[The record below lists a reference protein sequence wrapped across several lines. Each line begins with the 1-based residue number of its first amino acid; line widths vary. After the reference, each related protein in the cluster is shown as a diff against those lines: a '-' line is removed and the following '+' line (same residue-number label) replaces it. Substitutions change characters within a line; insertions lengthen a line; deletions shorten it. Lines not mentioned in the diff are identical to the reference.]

1 MRKGRA
7 HRAPFSLT
15 ANRPV
20 QESGT
25 VLQSDGRQEF
35 KRVKTQMAAKP
46 AAATRKKKRDPGR
59 GLFVFL
65 CILPALVFLGVFLYY
80 PIVETFRISQ
90 MKTSGL
96 SDEIFVGLDNYR
108 KLFADEEFQAGLLHV
123 FTWAFWSIVIQL
135 PLAFFI
141 AFALTCYAN
150 KLSNT
155 LKAIFYLANVLPSAI
170 TAMLGKFVFAP
181 QNGIVVSIGKVL
193 GWKWLAGADFL
204 GNPKFAFWS
213 IFAIATWAYSGFYI
227 IYFMSR
233 MEQIPKDL
241 REAAELDGAS
251 ALRYAWSVVLPELN
265 YAIRI
270 CAVLCTVGSL
280 KLFDLPKLMTW
291 GGPGYATVTLGISLY
306 NHGFINWNYG
316 KAAAIGVVIF
326 VLSLVFTLLQFT
338 LGNRKDAAA

>member
-1 MRKGRA
+1 MAKASAEVGA
-7 HRAPFSLT
+7 RAP
-15 ANRPV
+15 ARKRRGRREP
-20 QESGT
+20 GT
-25 VLQSDGRQEF
+25 I
-35 KRVKTQMAAKP
+35 A
-46 AAATRKKKRDPGR
+46 
-59 GLFVFL
+59 FVIL
-65 CILPALVFLGVFLYY
+65 CVLPALLFLAIFLYY

-90 MKTSGL
+90 MKTTGL
-96 SDEIFVGLDNYR
+96 ADEIFVGLDNYR
-108 KLFADEEFQAGLLHV
+108 KLFRDEEFLAGLAHV
-123 FTWAFWSIVIQL
+123 FSWAFWSIVIQL

-141 AFALTCYAN
+141 AFALTYYGN
-150 KLSNT
+150 KFSKPLRALFYLSN
-155 LKAIFYLANVLPSAI
+155 ILPSAI

-181 QNGIVVSIGKVL
+181 KNGIVVSVGKVL
-193 GWKWLAGADFL
+193 GWKWLADADFL

-213 IFAIATWAYSGFYI
+213 IFTIATWAYTGFYI

-251 ALRYAWSVVLPELN
+251 ALRYAWSVVLPDLN

-280 KLFDLPKLMTW
+280 KLFDLPNLMTM

-306 NHGFINWNYG
+306 RHGFINWNYG

-326 VLSLVFTLLQFT
+326 VLSLAFTIIQFT
-338 LGNRKDAAA
+338 LGKKKDETT

>member
-1 MRKGRA
+1 
-7 HRAPFSLT
+7 
-15 ANRPV
+15 
-20 QESGT
+20 
-25 VLQSDGRQEF
+25 
-35 KRVKTQMAAKP
+35 MAAKP

-141 AFALTCYAN
+141 AFALTYYAN

-291 GGPGYATVTLGISLY
+291 GGPGYSTVTLGISLY